1 MKDSIALWVPIDIN
15 VNAEDY
21 QIPTIE
27 NQKDALMGLVAPAE
41 EGEDLN
47 GDGSDDDNNH
57 FGRRG
62 AKQETDPM
70 EKLISKRFKEF
81 VAPWIDVMSYSHNVS
96 SEAGKRGKPHVGELT
111 CTKFTCDRSPAFNY
125 MSMRGEII
133 PHIILR
139 FILKSSNRVL
149 PIIEYEM
156 HHVQITNVS
165 VSGGTG
171 GKPVETLSL
180 NAKIIIIKNI
190 KLNLETGEF
199 ETYQVAKWDQLKGT
213 GSKTLYS
220 NKSGAKGTSKTLLE
234 IAKKSLMVD
243 LDSHDPSTVAL
254 LKEMGIVTEY
264 ELPQDSAVSEEE
276 LTNYSKVLT
285 HKDPILYQIFK
296 TPKPQTIENYKKTI
310 AETLSIP
317 VDTIK
322 NLYNETT
329 GILINEEKF
338 LKISTSFIVQKSDG
352 KTIVITVLRFRS
364 DIVLQVVVD
373 VFIFISSAEN
383 DKF

>member
-1 MKDSIALWVPIDIN
+1 MKESIAVWIPIDTN
-15 VNAEDY
+15 VNADDY

-41 EGEDLN
+41 DDEDLAN
-47 GDGSDDDNNH
+47 NNDESDDDNYY
-57 FGRRG
+57 GRRG
-62 AKQETDPM
+62 AKQEADPM
-70 EKLISKRFKEF
+70 EKLISRRFKEF
-81 VAPWIDVMSYSHNVS
+81 VAPWIEIMSFSHNVAS
-96 SEAGKRGKPHVGELT
+96 QAGKRGDPHVGELT
-111 CTKFTCDRSPAFNY
+111 CTKFTCDRSPTFNY
-125 MSMRGEII
+125 MTMRGEII
-133 PHIILR
+133 PHVVFRAIG
-139 FILKSSNRVL
+139 KTSNRVL

-165 VSGGTG
+165 ISGGAG
-171 GKPVETLSL
+171 GKPVETMSL
-180 NAKIIIIKNI
+180 NAKIMIIKNI
-190 KLNLETGEF
+190 RLNLETGEF

-264 ELPQDSAVSEEE
+264 ELPQDSEVSEDD
-276 LTNYSKVLT
+276 LSNYCKVLT
-285 HKDPILYQIFK
+285 HKDPILYQIFNV
-296 TPKPQTIENYKKTI
+296 PKPQTIENYKKTI

-322 NLYNETT
+322 NLYSGIT
-329 GILINEEKF
+329 GILLNDEKF
-338 LKISTSFIVQKSDG
+338 LKPTTVFIVQKSDG
-352 KTIVITVLRFRS
+352 K
-364 DIVLQVVVD
+364 
-373 VFIFISSAEN
+373 FIGYN
-383 DKF
+383 